1 MAVASRKLA
10 GKSRKAK
17 KPKCLHCKNPV
28 LARGVCSTCMRKIRE
43 AIADGKFT
51 DEQAV
56 QSKMLLTNRQGAREK
71 LKVDRMI
78 DDLAKRHRGAR
89 AAG

>member
-1 MAVASRKLA
+1 
-10 GKSRKAK
+10 
-17 KPKCLHCKNPV
+17 
-28 LARGVCSTCMRKIRE
+28 MRKIRE